1 MEIRMRAL
9 LLVTVGAL
17 ALAGCG
23 GTNQASNT
31 TNVDQ
36 TLAAGTITSNDVT
49 AIDAVTAEDSNM
61 AADVPLI
68 NALDNAGESAGNT
81 AGPSGPKPRPTAE
94 RPAARPAPAPSPGN
108 SASNAAATATTN
120 NAL

>member
-1 MEIRMRAL
+1 MENRMRAL
-9 LLVTVGAL
+9 ILAAGAAL
-17 ALAGCG
+17 ALAGCSRN
-23 GTNQASNT
+23 NQAGNT

-36 TLAAGTITSNDVT
+36 TLAAGTIASNDVT

-68 NALDNAGESAGNT
+68 NALDNATANT
-81 AGPSGPKPRPTAE
+81 TNASRTRPATERASPARPVANTSTPTANTT
-94 RPAARPAPAPSPGN
+94 AA
-108 SASNAAATATTN
+108 ATTN